1 MKKKSAAFLICLL
14 LLLWI
19 PLPALAVQNSNL
31 IEHVWID
38 GTEMTLIC
46 VGMESNQQYEV
57 KLDGQPIP
65 VSASRIRREEMPVT
79 VYCLVDT
86 SGSISSYKMN
96 LLRGTLLELSDS
108 MTDGDSMVIAT
119 VDDQLIIGE
128 ELHTAQERAA
138 AIEAIASSQKD
149 TNLYAGI
156 VGSLDRLASAQDYNT
171 CRCLVILSDGV
182 DCQDN
187 GMTEQEVMNAVKN
200 ARLPVY
206 TVALVQNSSERE
218 GGKILGSFARGSYG
232 GVHLTTVKEGA
243 NSPIRWD
250 VSGVEFGSII
260 WNYMQDTAVLTADL
274 SKIQIDPNK
283 SEVQVSVSYTYG
295 SSTYSDSITLDAS
308 VFPVPAEEAT
318 ESTEPLITEPGK
330 QESIPDIPGAKPK
343 LWVIFAIAAA
353 TVVLIAAIVLLAVKK
368 AVGKKEAQETPD
380 KPEPPIAVPEP
391 LHEEPIRQE
400 KPAGD
405 PRPEP
410 KYVVRM
416 IDIPH
421 GTQHLSFT
429 LPACQE
435 VSFGRDK
442 RSQNIVNQKD
452 RLLSGVHFSIMI
464 RDGIYCVRDE
474 NSLNGTLLNGVP
486 VSSKGWTKLYSGDK
500 LRAGSYEYRMIIE
513 PVEELPS
520 RSDKNRSSDRKKE
533 MLP

>member
-1 MKKKSAAFLICLL
+1 MKKKSAVFLICLL

-19 PLPALAVQNSNL
+19 PLPALAVQSSNL

-38 GTEMTLIC
+38 GTDMTLVC

-57 KLDGQPIP
+57 RLDGQPIP

-128 ELHTAQERAA
+128 ELHTAQERAT

-149 TNLYAGI
+149 TNLYTGI

-400 KPAGD
+400 KAAGE

-429 LPACQE
+429 LPAYQE

-452 RLLSGVHFSIMI
+452 RLLSGIHFSIMI